1 MERTEEQLR
10 AIAEWTP
17 AMVADFRRLRA
28 LPDDAVGL
36 DGIQA
41 HSCWTNGM
49 DAAAELGITEANGF
63 TWDEVRAAS
72 DYHAV
77 VTAKLFELI

>member
-1 MERTEEQLR
+1 MKRTEEQLR

-17 AMVADFRRLRA
+17 AMVADHRRLMA
-28 LPDDAVGL
+28 LPDDTVGL

-49 DAAAELGITEANGF
+49 DTAAELGITEANGF
-63 TWDEVRAAS
+63 TWAEVRTAS

-77 VTAKLFELI
+77 ATAKFFELI